1 MGLKKFNTYLDE
13 VRKPIPNTDFAS
25 NIKQLEYAVKARV
38 GKFTRL
44 GYEPLALAKLGQ
56 GMGLTYLFN
65 SPFDKA
71 FRVIYAANPNY
82 NGRPTVVAINVWNH
96 LRYLPSGE
104 TSVPDVSIEL
114 GQYDMFDPK
123 DFEII
128 INTLVGVIQNPKSG
142 IYQAEN
148 YITESSRH
156 VTMDEFYTI
165 VSRELNDPNVD
176 IIDIQTLNAIA
187 NKHGVGIP
195 TAVRTSTKGA
205 NSRSLK
211 TALEKAKVYVKKG
224 TSSTTGE
231 VKALGYMSVA
241 TKLRQLGASPEEIVY
256 ETEYAV
262 KSLTDALQRGAG
274 TSLII
279 AGKGGVGKCF
289 AKGTKILMYDG
300 SLKNVEDITENELV
314 MGNDSTP
321 RTVYGVTSGK
331 EEMFDIIPVK
341 GEKFTVNK
349 SHILS
354 LKYNGKVINISV
366 EDYLKETSNFK
377 KNSVLYRTDIDFS
390 NSPIKLDPY
399 FLGLWLGDGT
409 SNRTEITNVDSEV
422 IKYLNEYA
430 LSIGYK
436 LTEWYKDSNR
446 TSQWNITKNNRDSR
460 NGHIIL
466 DELRRLNLINNK
478 HIPKEYLV
486 NSNEIRLK
494 VLAGLI
500 DSDGN
505 YNVKSNCYEI
515 SQKNIELAN
524 NILYLARSLGLAA
537 YNKCQFKTC
546 QTGNGDYYNRIII
559 SGDIDKIPVKI
570 KRKIARK
577 RKQIKNVL
585 HTGFEIKSVGQGE
598 YYGFGVDGNHLF
610 CLADFTVVH
619 NTWLVRKSLKGSE
632 GKNWFTISGRITPLS
647 FYTFLFNH
655 RQHGK
660 VLIFDDIDVF
670 SSEDMLNIL
679 KAALEN
685 APDRYVTW
693 DASGRTAP
701 KPHNISELEFYE
713 IKDKE
718 YLQMVDSGDM
728 SKWKPPAKFLFSA
741 SIIFITNKPMSEIL
755 GNPHLSAVA
764 SRALG
769 RVDFDYNDE
778 ELIAKMEQVWKQVRP
793 DIPEVT
799 RRAILD
805 LIIAKQRTGALTQ
818 LSMRQMTNAFAL
830 AGSGKSVKEIAK
842 IIGY

>member
-1 MGLKKFNTYLDE
+1 MGIKKFNNYLEE
-13 VRKPIPNTDFAS
+13 VRKPIPSTDFTS
-25 NIKQLEYAVKARV
+25 NIKQLENAIKARI

-56 GMGLTYLFN
+56 GMGITYLFN
-65 SPFDKA
+65 APFDKA

-82 NGRPTVVAINVWNH
+82 SGRPTVIAINVWNH

-104 TSVPDVSIEL
+104 VHEPDVSIEL
-114 GQYDMFDPK
+114 KQYDMFDPK

-128 INTLVGVIQNPKSG
+128 INTIINVIQNPKSG

-148 YITESSRH
+148 YISESRH
-156 VTMDEFYTI
+156 TTVDEFYQL

-176 IIDIQTLNAIA
+176 VVDLATLNAIA

-195 TAVRTSTKGA
+195 TAVRVSTKGA
-205 NSRSLK
+205 NARSLK
-211 TALEKAKVYVKKG
+211 VALEKAKVIVKKG
-224 TSSTTGE
+224 TSSSTGE
-231 VKALGYMSVA
+231 VKAFGYMSVA

-279 AGKGGVGKCF
+279 AGKGGVGK
-289 AKGTKILMYDG
+289 
-300 SLKNVEDITENELV
+300 
-314 MGNDSTP
+314 
-321 RTVYGVTSGK
+321 
-331 EEMFDIIPVK
+331 
-341 GEKFTVNK
+341 
-349 SHILS
+349 
-354 LKYNGKVINISV
+354 
-366 EDYLKETSNFK
+366 
-377 KNSVLYRTDIDFS
+377 
-390 NSPIKLDPY
+390 
-399 FLGLWLGDGT
+399 
-409 SNRTEITNVDSEV
+409 
-422 IKYLNEYA
+422 
-430 LSIGYK
+430 
-436 LTEWYKDSNR
+436 
-446 TSQWNITKNNRDSR
+446 
-460 NGHIIL
+460 
-466 DELRRLNLINNK
+466 
-478 HIPKEYLV
+478 
-486 NSNEIRLK
+486 
-494 VLAGLI
+494 
-500 DSDGN
+500 
-505 YNVKSNCYEI
+505 
-515 SQKNIELAN
+515 
-524 NILYLARSLGLAA
+524 
-537 YNKCQFKTC
+537 
-546 QTGNGDYYNRIII
+546 
-559 SGDIDKIPVKI
+559 
-570 KRKIARK
+570 
-577 RKQIKNVL
+577 
-585 HTGFEIKSVGQGE
+585 
-598 YYGFGVDGNHLF
+598 
-610 CLADFTVVH
+610 
-619 NTWLVRKSLKGSE
+619 TWLVRKSLKGSE

-685 APDRYVTW
+685 TPDRFVTW

-713 IKDKE
+713 IKDRE
-718 YLQMVDSGDM
+718 YLQMVDTGDL
-728 SKWKPPAKFLFSA
+728 SKWKPPARFLFSA

-755 GNPHLSAVA
+755 SNPHLSAVA

-769 RVDFDYNDE
+769 RVDFDYNDD

-805 LIIAKQRTGALTQ
+805 LIIAKQRSGALTQ

-830 AGSGKSVKEIAK
+830 AGSGKSVREIAK